1 MVVSNTVIGRRI
13 RQKTDS
19 FVVETI
25 LAAKKQ
31 PKWRAVAQKLSA
43 SRKKYSEMNLNE
55 IDSKTRDGD
64 IVVVVGKVLG
74 NGNLTKKL
82 KICAMAFSNVAIA
95 KIKQHKGEAV
105 DIAHEI
111 KSNPKAEGVKV
122 L

>member
-13 RQKTDS
+13 RQKTDN

-31 PKWRAVAQKLSA
+31 PKWRKVAQRLSG
-43 SRKKYSEMNLNE
+43 SRKKYLEMNLNE
-55 IDSKTRDGD
+55 IDSKSQEGD
-64 IVVVVGKVLG
+64 TVIVTGKVLG
-74 NGNLTKKL
+74 NGTLSKKL
-82 KICAMAFSNVAIA
+82 KICAMAFSNSAII

-111 KSNPKAEGVKV
+111 KNNPKAEGVK
-122 L
+122 LL